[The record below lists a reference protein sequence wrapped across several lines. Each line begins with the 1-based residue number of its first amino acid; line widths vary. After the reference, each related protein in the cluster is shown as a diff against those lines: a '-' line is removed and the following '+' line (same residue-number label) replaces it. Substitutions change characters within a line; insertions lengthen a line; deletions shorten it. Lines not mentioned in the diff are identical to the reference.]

1 MKENKDQSKNIET
14 DTREN
19 PPYYKI
25 DNRLAVEIWEVLH
38 KEGYRYIADSLA
50 EAMIEQGCQE
60 IDVKDASQIL
70 AFWKDYL
77 EKNKIIK
84 IGYK

>member
-1 MKENKDQSKNIET
+1 MIPENTSH
-14 DTREN
+14 
-19 PPYYKI
+19 YKV
-25 DNRLAVEIWEVLH
+25 DHKLAVEIWEVLH

>member
-1 MKENKDQSKNIET
+1 MEKDNTQTPNTDTKEN
-14 DTREN
+14 
-19 PPYYKI
+19 PLYYRI

-38 KEGYRYIADSLA
+38 KEGYRYIANSLA
-50 EAMIEQGCQE
+50 ETMIEQGCQE
-60 IDVKDASQIL
+60 IDVKDASRVL

>member
-1 MKENKDQSKNIET
+1 MKENKDQSKNVET
-14 DTREN
+14 DTKEN

-25 DNRLAVEIWEVLH
+25 DHRLVVEIWEVLH
-38 KEGYRYIADSLA
+38 KEGYRYISNNLA
-50 EAMIEQGCQE
+50 ETMIEQGCQE
-60 IDVKDASQIL
+60 IEVKDSSRVL

>member
-1 MKENKDQSKNIET
+1 MKKAEDVSKKTKT
-14 DTREN
+14 DTKEN

-25 DNRLAVEIWEVLH
+25 DHRLAVEIWEVLH

-50 EAMIEQGCQE
+50 ESMIGQGCQE

>member
-1 MKENKDQSKNIET
+1 MIP
-14 DTREN
+14 EN
-19 PPYYKI
+19 PNHYKV
-25 DNRLAVEIWEVLH
+25 DHKLAVEIWEVLH

-77 EKNKIIK
+77 EKIRLLK
-84 IGYK
+84 

>member
-1 MKENKDQSKNIET
+1 MIP
-14 DTREN
+14 EN
-19 PPYYKI
+19 PNHYKL
-25 DNRLAVEIWEVLH
+25 DHKLAAEIWEVLH
-38 KEGYRYIADSLA
+38 KEGYRYIANSLA
-50 EAMIEQGCQE
+50 ETMIEQGCQE

-70 AFWKDYL
+70 AFLKDYL

>member
-1 MKENKDQSKNIET
+1 MEKDNAQTPNT
-14 DTREN
+14 DTKEN

-38 KEGYRYIADSLA
+38 KEGYRYIANSLA
-50 EAMIEQGCQE
+50 ENMIEQGCQE
-60 IDVKDASQIL
+60 IEVKDASLVL

-77 EKNKIIK
+77 EKIDILN
-84 IGYK
+84 

>member
-1 MKENKDQSKNIET
+1 MEKDNTQTPNTDTKEN
-14 DTREN
+14 
-19 PPYYKI
+19 PLYYKI

-38 KEGYRYIADSLA
+38 KEGYRYIANSLA

-60 IDVKDASQIL
+60 IDVKDASHVL

>member
-1 MKENKDQSKNIET
+1 MIP
-14 DTREN
+14 EN
-19 PPYYKI
+19 PNHYKV
-25 DNRLAVEIWEVLH
+25 NHKLAVEIWEVLH

-60 IDVKDASQIL
+60 INVQDASQVL

-84 IGYK
+84 IKTNEF

>member
-1 MKENKDQSKNIET
+1 MIP
-14 DTREN
+14 EN
-19 PPYYKI
+19 PSHYKV
-25 DNRLAVEIWEVLH
+25 DHKLAAEIWEVLH
-38 KEGYRYIADSLA
+38 KEGYRYIANSLA
-50 EAMIEQGCQE
+50 KTMIEQGCQE

-84 IGYK
+84 IEHE

>member
-1 MKENKDQSKNIET
+1 MIP
-14 DTREN
+14 EN
-19 PPYYKI
+19 PNHYKV
-25 DNRLAVEIWEVLH
+25 DRKLAVEIWEVLH

-77 EKNKIIK
+77 EKIRLLK
-84 IGYK
+84 